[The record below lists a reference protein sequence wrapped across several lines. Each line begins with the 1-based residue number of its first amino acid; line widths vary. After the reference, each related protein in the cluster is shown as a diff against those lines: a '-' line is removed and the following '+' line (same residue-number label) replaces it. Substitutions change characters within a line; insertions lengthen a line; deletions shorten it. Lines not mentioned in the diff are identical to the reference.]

1 MISGIWPWHQDLPN
15 FLASFLVGLAI
26 RWDLLEDI
34 FDLVLGCLINK
45 YLATA
50 LWMTYTWETRTSY
63 TLILTLLLQIWLCQ
77 GEGLASGACIW
88 GFQGDECI
96 IKVNIFF
103 RILEPIKFLNTHKYG
118 YCLVWRKTYQSFGNT
133 LFAFKLCFALFT
145 FKSVFSKVGHNR
157 NIGGHE
163 L

>member
-1 MISGIWPWHQDLPN
+1 MRFVGGYLWPRFWMPHQQKSGNSFMDDIDLRN
-15 FLASFLVGLAI
+15 TDVLYSDFDTITSNLALPRRRIGFWSLYLRVSG
-26 RWDLLEDI
+26 WWMYNK
-34 FDLVLGCLINK
+34 GK
-45 YLATA
+45 YL
-50 LWMTYTWETRTSY
+50 L
-63 TLILTLLLQIWLCQ
+63 
-77 GEGLASGACIW
+77 
-88 GFQGDECI
+88 
-96 IKVNIFF
+96 

-133 LFAFKLCFALFT
+133 LSAFKLCFALFT